1 MKHAN
6 WKSFL
11 ASGLMVAL
19 GGLANLGCEAVN
31 CGDGTIEQN
40 GSCVPADDNPG
51 SAQCGPGTVL
61 GAGGK
66 CEPEL
71 VVVCDEGTTTEQV
84 DPDTGVVT
92 CVGTGGVTDCS
103 QSIACP
109 APSPGKITI
118 CGQIYDTE
126 TGLAIAEPGA
136 SGAPCAGVT
145 AEGPCSLKVQFFD
158 ALEFAMGPTS
168 AVPKEPAGGLV
179 VDTCGRFRGADLPEA
194 SFGFMGVAVDDATG
208 QPDDHKLTGVA
219 LANGDALPARGF
231 HVYATRKETDDA
243 WTTTSGIGGQTF
255 SARGVLALIFLHN
268 GASDVLRPI
277 ANVQIRKG
285 ANPITNNDYYFTDA
299 TPTTRSTVDT
309 AAGRSTTGPNG
320 TGLVTGFPSPDN
332 YTGAGGEPA
341 GCQWPQ
347 NLAGAI
353 PGVVFVQ
360 HKDAVT
366 PGGVKCP

>member
-1 MKHAN
+1 MHHSSK
-6 WKSFL
+6 WKSAL
-11 ASGLMVAL
+11 ATGLVVAL
-19 GGLANLGCEAVN
+19 GGLANLGCDAVN

-61 GAGGK
+61 GANGK

-71 VVVCDEGTTTEQV
+71 VVVCDEGTTMEQV

-92 CVGTGGVTDCS
+92 CVGTGTGGDCGTPI
-103 QSIACP
+103 QCP
-109 APSPGKITI
+109 APSAGKITI
-118 CGQIYDTE
+118 CGQLYDTE
-126 TGLAIAEPGA
+126 TNAPIAEMNA
-136 SGAPCAGVT
+136 TGAPCSAVT
-145 AEGPCSLKVQFFD
+145 ADGPCSLKVQFFD
-158 ALEFAMGPTS
+158 ALEFAMGPTT
-168 AVPKEPAGGLV
+168 AVPKDPAGGLV

-194 SFGFMGVAVDDATG
+194 SFGFMGVAVDDANG

-231 HVYATRKETDDA
+231 HVYVTRKETDDA
-243 WTTTSGIGGQTF
+243 WTTSSAIGGQSF
-255 SARGVLALIFLHN
+255 SARGVLALIFLHGDSPWN
-268 GASDVLRPI
+268 PI
-277 ANVQIRKG
+277 SGVQIRRG
-285 ANPITNNDYYFTDA
+285 TNPITNNDYYFTDA
-299 TPTTRSTVDT
+299 VATTRSTVDPAT
-309 AAGRSTTGPNG
+309 GRSTTGANG

-366 PGGVKCP
+366 PGGAECP

>member
-1 MKHAN
+1 MHHSSK
-6 WKSFL
+6 WKSAL
-11 ASGLMVAL
+11 ATGLVVAL
-19 GGLANLGCEAVN
+19 GGLANLGCDAVN

-61 GAGGK
+61 GANGK

-71 VVVCDEGTTTEQV
+71 VVVCDEGTTMEQV

-92 CVGTGGVTDCS
+92 CVGTGGTVGDCGQPIS
-103 QSIACP
+103 CP

-118 CGQIYDTE
+118 CGQLYDTE
-126 TGLAIAEPGA
+126 TNQPIADAGA
-136 SGAPCAGVT
+136 TGAPCSGVT

-158 ALEFAMGPTS
+158 ALEFAMGPGS

-231 HVYATRKETDDA
+231 HVYVTRNQTDTA
-243 WTTTSGIGGQTF
+243 WTTTSAIGGQSF
-255 SARGVLALIFLHN
+255 SARGVLALIFLH
-268 GASDVLRPI
+268 GTTPI
-277 ANVQIRKG
+277 SGVQIRKG
-285 ANPITNNDYYFTDA
+285 ANPITNNDYYFTDNVA
-299 TPTTRSTVDT
+299 TTRSTVDT
-309 AAGRSTTGPNG
+309 AAGRAMTGNNG

-332 YTGAGGEPA
+332 YTGAGSEPP

>member
-1 MKHAN
+1 MQHSSK
-6 WKSFL
+6 WKSVL
-11 ASGLMVAL
+11 ASGLVVAL
-19 GGLANLGCEAVN
+19 GGLANLGCDAIN

-40 GSCVPADDNPG
+40 GSCVPADDNPAA
-51 SAQCGPGTVL
+51 AQCGPGTVL

-71 VVVCDEGTTTEQV
+71 VVMCDEGTTTEEV
-84 DPDTGVVT
+84 DPVTGAVT
-92 CVGTGGVTDCS
+92 CVGNSGTTGCENE
-103 QSIACP
+103 IPCP

-118 CGQIYDTE
+118 CGQLYDTE
-126 TGLAIAEPGA
+126 TNAKIAEPLATG
-136 SGAPCAGVT
+136 T
-145 AEGPCSLKVQFFD
+145 ACSATTADGPCSLKVQFFD
-158 ALEFAMGPTS
+158 ALEFAMGPST

-179 VDTCGRFRGADLPEA
+179 VDTCGRFRGSDLPEA
-194 SFGFMGVAVDDATG
+194 SFGFMGVAVDDANG

-231 HVYATRKETDDA
+231 HVYVTRNATDTA
-243 WTTTSGIGGQTF
+243 WTTTSGIGGQSF

-268 GASDVLRPI
+268 TPVAG
-277 ANVQIRKG
+277 VQIRKG
-285 ANPITNNDYYFTDA
+285 ANPITNNDYYFTDT
-299 TPTTRSTVDT
+299 TPTSRATVDT

-332 YTGAGGEPA
+332 YTGAGGEPS

-366 PGGVKCP
+366 PGGVECP

>member
-1 MKHAN
+1 MTPR
-6 WKSFL
+6 L
-11 ASGLMVAL
+11 AHLAAL
-19 GGLANLGCEAVN
+19 VILGAACDRVVELHTSPGDASTGPDALAPDALAPDVIPTDCATPLPCPLPGVN
-31 CGDGTIEQN
+31 RLTLCGAIYDLETDAPI
-40 GSCVPADDNPG
+40 ANPG
-51 SAQCGPGTVL
+51 PGAPCSA
-61 GAGGK
+61 GAGG
-66 CEPEL
+66 
-71 VVVCDEGTTTEQV
+71 
-84 DPDTGVVT
+84 
-92 CVGTGGVTDCS
+92 
-103 QSIACP
+103 
-109 APSPGKITI
+109 
-118 CGQIYDTE
+118 
-126 TGLAIAEPGA
+126 
-136 SGAPCAGVT
+136 PCALHVG
-145 AEGPCSLKVQFFD
+145 FFD
-158 ALEFAMGPTS
+158 ALEFAMGPST

-194 SFGFMGVAVDDATG
+194 SFGFMGVATDDATG

-243 WTTTSGIGGQTF
+243 WTTTSAIGGQSF
-255 SARGVLALIFLHN
+255 SARGVLALIFLHDDPVA
-268 GASDVLRPI
+268 G
-277 ANVQIRKG
+277 VQIRKG

-332 YTGAGGEPA
+332 YTGAGSEPPN
-341 GCQWPQ
+341 CQWPQ